1 MTKEEAVAAFTL
13 VDQIRDSAYE
23 TMDKL
28 QKQGYEVA
36 LITGD
41 NQAVAKA
48 VVKELDIKTEV
59 TLQLQEKMD

>member
-1 MTKEEAVAAFTL
+1 
-13 VDQIRDSAYE
+13 
-23 TMDKL
+23 MDKL

-48 VVKELDIKTEV
+48 VVKELDIKSYF
-59 TLQLQEKMD
+59 